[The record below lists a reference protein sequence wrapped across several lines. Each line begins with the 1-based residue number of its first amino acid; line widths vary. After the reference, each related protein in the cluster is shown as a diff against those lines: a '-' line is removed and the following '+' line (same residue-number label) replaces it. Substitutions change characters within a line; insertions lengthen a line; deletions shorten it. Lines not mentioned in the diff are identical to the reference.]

1 MRVRPTEEKPR
12 TLRIREAMRPLAEIH
27 DMTSANIRHLQ
38 LTDEP
43 EYRPVRIGRW
53 PRSPGRYY

>member
-1 MRVRPTEEKPR
+1 
-12 TLRIREAMRPLAEIH
+12 MRPLAEIH